1 MIRIFPSTLCGTLAI
16 QPSKSDAHRAVLAA
30 ALSDGVSR
38 IDHIAWSDDIRAT
51 AQACEAL
58 GIAKVEMQKDFCAVT
73 PTRAAGDPEVFCN
86 ESGSTLRFIL
96 PLAMDGKRRI
106 FRGKG
111 RLLLRPMTMYAELC
125 RKQGILFEQTQ
136 EGITVQGVLRP
147 DDFALRGDVS
157 SQFVTGLLF
166 ALPRLAG
173 DSHISFLTPLQSRAY
188 VDMTI
193 ETLERFG
200 VRVKQTDNGF
210 EIPGNQ
216 TFRSC
221 DVSVEGDYSHAAFF
235 AVGAALSGDVTLTG
249 LRADSKQGD
258 RAIFSLLAQMGAA
271 VEKTHRVRA
280 QKLHGIDMDVSQV
293 PDLVPALAVA
303 AAAHP
308 GTTRITGAA
317 RLRIKESDRL
327 RTVADLLRA
336 LGATVDEL
344 DDGLVIRGGRPFS
357 GGTVNGCNDHRIVMA
372 AAIAATVAEGPVIIT
387 DAQAVN
393 KSYPSF
399 FDAYNALGGFAHVES
414 DR

>member
-1 MIRIFPSTLCGTLAI
+1 MIRIFPSKLCGTLAI

-96 PLAMDGKRRI
+96 PLALDGKRRI

-235 AVGAALSGDVTLTG
+235 AVGAALS
-249 LRADSKQGD
+249 
-258 RAIFSLLAQMGAA
+258 AA

-293 PDLVPALAVA
+293 PDLVPALCVA
-303 AAAHP
+303 ACGAQ
-308 GTTRITGAA
+308 GTSRIYNAA

-327 RTVADLLRA
+327 SAMTAELTK
-336 LGATVDEL
+336 LGADIEEYPDQLIIHGTGSLHGGQVDSH
-344 DDGLVIRGGRPFS
+344 G
-357 GGTVNGCNDHRIVMA
+357 DHRIAMA
-372 AAIAATVAEGPVIIT
+372 MSIASCIADGEIVLSNEQV
-387 DAQAVN
+387 VS
-393 KSYPSF
+393 KSAPAFYEEFSE
-399 FDAYNALGGFAHVES
+399 LGGKIQ
-414 DR
+414 

>member
-58 GIAKVEMQKDFCAVT
+58 GIAKVEMQKDFCTVM
-73 PTRAAGDPEVFCN
+73 PTRATGDPEVFCN

-293 PDLVPALAVA
+293 PDLVPALCVA
-303 AAAHP
+303 ACGAQ
-308 GTTRITGAA
+308 GTSRIYNAA

-327 RTVADLLRA
+327 SAMTAELTK
-336 LGATVDEL
+336 LGADIEEYPDQLIIHGTGSLHGGQVDSH
-344 DDGLVIRGGRPFS
+344 G
-357 GGTVNGCNDHRIVMA
+357 DHRIAMA
-372 AAIAATVAEGPVIIT
+372 MSIASCIADGEIVLSNEQV
-387 DAQAVN
+387 VS
-393 KSYPSF
+393 KSAPAFYEEFSE
-399 FDAYNALGGFAHVES
+399 LGGKIQ
-414 DR
+414 